1 MKTNKQ
7 IIIDELRRI
16 EDEES
21 IHIPQKRNIA
31 TKILSK
37 LKIPE
42 EKGVVI
48 AEGKITKDLPY
59 SEVINKLLAANI
71 GKELKIILERKKRK

>member
-7 IIIDELRRI
+7 IIIEELRRI

-37 LKIPE
+37 LQIPE
-42 EKGVVI
+42 EGEVI
-48 AEGKITKDLPY
+48 AEGVITKDLPR
-59 SEVINKLLAANI
+59 SKVISQLLAANI